1 MAHFAI
7 FSLVCQTDN
16 LDTAMSKATLQTYL
30 RTHRKRAGLSQREV
44 AMLIAAVSGATVSRH
59 EGARRRLSLS
69 DAFTYEA
76 LFGVPPSML
85 FPGEYAKARAL
96 IEARALALL
105 QGLVDSGKDTPCTIQ
120 KRRFLEGLVRR
131 VRSN

>member
-1 MAHFAI
+1 
-7 FSLVCQTDN
+7 
-16 LDTAMSKATLQTYL
+16 MSKASLQTYL

-59 EGARRRLSLS
+59 EGARRRLSLT

-76 LFGVPPSML
+76 LFGVSPSAL
-85 FPGEYAKARAL
+85 FPGEYARARAF
-96 IEARALALL
+96 IEARALGLL
-105 QGLVDSGKDTPCTIQ
+105 KRLADSGKDTASTIQ
-120 KRRFLEGLVRR
+120 KRRFLEELVRR